1 MRLPTIKLAPKAFV
15 APAVHAAAALVLS
28 AAIAAGGPGAALA
41 DGSPRVVGEVQ
52 GSGLVFKDT
61 LRVEAFGDPKVMALL
76 AACVLPTRAADL
88 A

>member
-1 MRLPTIKLAPKAFV
+1 MWLPTIKLAPKALV

-28 AAIAAGGPGAALA
+28 AAIAAGGPGVGLA

-61 LRVEAFGDPKVMALL
+61 LRVEAFGDPKVCALL
-76 AACVLPTRAADL
+76 AARVLPTRAADL